1 MLQQADAA
9 IVEAAKSAVWAGTF
23 ITHLMDETESLFKR
37 KAIDIPTPRD
47 LDAVEEA
54 AMQLVL
60 EEGQGAPPALMAAA
74 S

>member
-1 MLQQADAA
+1 
-9 IVEAAKSAVWAGTF
+9 
-23 ITHLMDETESLFKR
+23 MDETESLFKR